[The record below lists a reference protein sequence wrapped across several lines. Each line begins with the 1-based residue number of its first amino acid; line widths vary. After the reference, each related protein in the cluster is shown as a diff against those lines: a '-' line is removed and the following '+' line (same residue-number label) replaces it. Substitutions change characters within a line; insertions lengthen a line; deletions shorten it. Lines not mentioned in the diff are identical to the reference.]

1 MKHEHVFSELEI
13 RGITCDSRRVEPG
26 YLFAALPG
34 TQVDGRRFIADAI
47 AKGAPAVLAAEGTEA
62 EFEHEGICLV
72 THANPRKAYAIAAA
86 HFFAVQPKTIAAVT
100 GTNGKTSVV
109 SFLRQIWNRLGHTAA
124 SAGTLGVRVTDR
136 NGSHR
141 PGLEQASS
149 LTTPDP
155 VDLHR
160 NLAKLAN
167 GDVDRLAIEA
177 SSHGLDQYRLDG
189 LKVKA
194 AAFTNLSRDHLDYH
208 RTAAAYGDAKRRL
221 FSEILDDQGV
231 AVINADDAVAGTFV
245 QAASDRRL
253 RILDFGRSGRN
264 LALFA
269 TEAQPNGLSLEVR
282 AFGKKQHVEM
292 PLIGSFQAMNALC
305 AAGLAI
311 ALGEDAGAVLACL
324 SDLRGVRGRM
334 ELAGQTPRGGLVYVD
349 YAHTPDAL
357 AHALQA
363 IRPHARGRVHVVFG
377 CGGDRDPGKRAEMGA
392 MAARH
397 ADVVTIT
404 DDNPRTEDPRE
415 IRKAALVAC
424 PGAREI
430 GDRRQAIAEAMAGM
444 TGGDVLLVAGKG
456 HEQGQIVGTEI
467 IPFDDV
473 GVVGELLGK
482 AG

>member
-1 MKHEHVFSELEI
+1 VKHEHVFGGLEI

-34 TQVDGRRFIADAI
+34 TQVDGRQFIADAI
-47 AKGAPAVLAAEGTEA
+47 ANGAPAVLAAEGTEA
-62 EFEHEGICLV
+62 DFDHDDVCLV
-72 THANPRKAYAIAAA
+72 THANPRKAYASAAA
-86 HFFAVQPKTIAAVT
+86 HFFAKQPAEIAAIT

-136 NGSHR
+136 NGSHL
-141 PGLEQASS
+141 PKLEQASN

-160 NLAKLAN
+160 NLARLAE
-167 GDVDRLAIEA
+167 GDVERLAIEA

-189 LKVKA
+189 LKLKA

-208 RTAAAYGDAKRRL
+208 RTAEAYGAAKRRL
-221 FSEILDDQGV
+221 FSEILDDHGV
-231 AVINADDAVAGTFV
+231 AVINADDPAAGTFI
-245 QAASDRRL
+245 QAASNRRL
-253 RILDFGRSGRN
+253 RTLDFGRAGRD
-264 LALFA
+264 LTLLA
-269 TEAQPNGLSLEVR
+269 TEAQPSGLTMEVN
-282 AFGKKQHVEM
+282 AFGNRHRAEM
-292 PLIGSFQAMNALC
+292 SLIGSFQAMNALC

-324 SDLRGVRGRM
+324 TDLRGVRGRM

-357 AHALQA
+357 AQALQA

-377 CGGDRDPGKRAEMGA
+377 CGGDRDPGKRTDMGA
-392 MAARH
+392 VAAQH
-397 ADVVTIT
+397 ADVVTVT
-404 DDNPRTEDPRE
+404 DDNPRTEDPKE
-415 IRKAALVAC
+415 IRNAALAAC
-424 PGAREI
+424 PGAKEI
-430 GDRRQAIAEAMAGM
+430 GDRRRAIAEAMAGM
-444 TGGDVLLVAGKG
+444 ANGDILLIAGKG
-456 HEQGQIVGTEI
+456 HEQGQIVGDKT

-473 GVVGELLGK
+473 GVVAELLGE

>member
-1 MKHEHVFSELEI
+1 VKHEHVFDGLQI

-34 TQVDGRRFIADAI
+34 TQVDGRQFIADAI

-62 EFEHEGICLV
+62 DFDHDDVCLV
-72 THANPRKAYAIAAA
+72 THANPRKAYATAAA
-86 HFFAVQPKTIAAVT
+86 HFFADQPETIAAVT

-136 NGSHR
+136 NGSHL
-141 PGLEQASS
+141 PGLEQASN

-160 NLAKLAN
+160 NLAKLAK

-208 RTAAAYGDAKRRL
+208 LTTKAYEAAKRRL
-221 FSEILDDQGV
+221 FSEILDDHGI
-231 AVINADDAVAGTFV
+231 AVINADDPAAGTFV

-253 RILDFGRSGRN
+253 RTLDFGRSGRD
-264 LALFA
+264 LALLA
-269 TEAQPNGLSLEVR
+269 TEALPNGLSLEIS
-282 AFGKKQHVEM
+282 AFGTTQRAELS
-292 PLIGSFQAMNALC
+292 LIGSFQAMNALC

-311 ALGEDAGAVLACL
+311 ALGEDAGVVLASL
-324 SDLRGVRGRM
+324 TDLQGVRGRM
-334 ELAGQTPRGGLVYVD
+334 EMAGQTPRGGLVYVD

-357 AHALQA
+357 AHALSA

-392 MAARH
+392 MATQH
-397 ADVVTIT
+397 ADVVTVT
-404 DDNPRTEDPRE
+404 DDNPRTEDPKE
-415 IRKAALVAC
+415 IRKAALAAC
-424 PGAREI
+424 PGAKEI
-430 GDRRQAIAEAMAGM
+430 GDRRQAIADAMAGM
-444 TGGDVLLVAGKG
+444 ADGDILLVAGKG
-456 HEQGQIVGTEI
+456 HEQGQIVGDVI

-473 GVVGELLGK
+473 DVVAELLGE